1 MAGWVVGPCIQH
13 PAPCVCYPSPVAEA
27 ENPISVQGVH
37 FSRQRLTVEEGVL
50 LEVFRWRPE
59 QETGADPIFFVAGW
73 ISLLRGW
80 KPLLERLVTTHPV
93 YYLETR
99 EKRSAE
105 IDPQLMRPESFSIPH
120 LADDLIAVSEQLGLD
135 GGGTVLFGSSM
146 GSNAI
151 LEALKG
157 GRLPARAAFLVGP
170 NAEFIFPWWGPTAI
184 KILPPAVIQGLK
196 RFVIWYMRRFRVN
209 ARDDPEQMARYVR
222 TIREADPER
231 LKLSALAVVGYSVMP
246 GLETISTPV
255 AVACAAS
262 DSLHGEDEVQRI
274 VDAVPRGTAVACP
287 SNTYMHTAEVAVDLE
302 RYLAGLDQISE
313 TT

>member
-1 MAGWVVGPCIQH
+1 M
-13 PAPCVCYPSPVAEA
+13 AEA
-27 ENPISVQGVH
+27 ENPIPVEGVQ
-37 FSRQRLTVEEGVL
+37 FSQLLVTVEEGVRL
-50 LEVFRWRPE
+50 QVYQWRPE
-59 QETGADPIFFVAGW
+59 RDTGADPIFFVAGW
-73 ISLLRGW
+73 ISLVSGW
-80 KPLLERLVTTHPV
+80 RELLEVLIPNHPV

-105 IDPQLMRPESFSIPH
+105 IDRRLMRPENFSIPR

-135 GGGTVLFGSSM
+135 GGSTVLFGSSM

-157 GRLPARAAFLVGP
+157 GRLPAKAAFLVGP
-170 NAEFIFPWWGPTAI
+170 NAEFVFPWWGPTAI
-184 KILPPAVIQGLK
+184 KILPPAVIQVLK
-196 RFVIWYMRRFRVN
+196 KFVIWYLRRFRVN
-209 ARDDPEQMARYVR
+209 ARDDPAQMARYVR

-255 AVACAAS
+255 AVAYAAS
-262 DSLHGEDEVQRI
+262 DSLHSEDEVRRI
-274 VDAVPRGTAVACP
+274 VDAMPRGTAVACR
-287 SNTYMHTAEVAVDLE
+287 SNTYMHTAAVAEDLE
-302 RYLAGLDQISE
+302 SYLAGLDQISE